1 MARGRGR
8 GGPKR
13 GGGHAFSRHLEL
25 DENGVAVSQDPKWA
39 PRSDAQEGDSSGEN
53 ESTDEESG
61 GEEVTPAPGSSAVPT
76 IAPGDPAVAR
86 AARKARKQQGAHAK
100 KAESDEDED
109 DADLVNPNRVPS
121 KNLKAADLAAPRQ
134 LSRREREEKE
144 KKEAQERYWKL
155 HAAGKTDQAKA
166 DLGRLAAIRK
176 EREAAALKRK
186 AEQEAKAAELEG
198 KKAASGQKR

>member
-1 MARGRGR
+1 MTRGRGR

-39 PRSDAQEGDSSGEN
+39 PRGDAKEGDSSGEN
-53 ESTDEESG
+53 ESTGEESS
-61 GEEVTPAPGSSAVPT
+61 GEEATPAPGSSSLPT
-76 IAPGDPAVAR
+76 AASEDPAIAR
-86 AARKARKQQGAHAK
+86 AARKAKKHQGAQAK

-109 DADLVNPNRVPS
+109 DADLVNPNRVAS

-198 KKAASGQKR
+198 KKAASSQKR